1 MNSGNPYKRF
11 LEYAEE
17 LVCSI
22 RAVKASYIS
31 ERGVQ
36 GILLLC
42 WSCLILHED
51 FLEGVRFQN
60 FQDVCYMNGSL
71 ILVLKG

>member
-51 FLEGVRFQN
+51 FLEGVRFQKLD
-60 FQDVCYMNGSL
+60 FSF
-71 ILVLKG
+71 KGVTSVTLR